1 MQSTDAGKG
10 WNLKNRQNNTKL
22 FHWSNRFLE
31 VPAAKAACLD
41 LVSSR
46 FRSLSSL
53 PARNFLGYLCYH
65 SCKNSNNPSYT
76 NFSVTTIPAVCS
88 SKHCWCSL
96 PRSQRLS
103 ASGMRLST
111 PLMCTARISNSH
123 LAATNSSSLRHP
135 CRKELCDLPVFNTV
149 TDVSLSHCITM
160 RNPRHSFP
168 HTLAATITVNSSRA
182 LMLRLLL
189 VTLSGNCAW
198 KYSCRVWNH
207 APQPC
212 RHASVA
218 TTSSGK
224 DHPCHGIMDTPLYPG
239 RNLLHHQRSFLT
251 LSGTSH
257 LPALGKPL
265 MNSNNL
271 EMNSLPGLTQAAMKA
286 SFPTRLSTS
295 FLLAIYLPNHSS
307 NSVMHSRTRSSDTS
321 RVSFSVSNWTPRNII
336 FVHGLTD
343 LCSASTA
350 PINLN
355 VSFRVS

>member
-1 MQSTDAGKG
+1 MQSTEAGKG

-88 SKHCWCSL
+88 SKHCWCSM

-135 CRKELCDLPVFNTV
+135 CRKELCDLPVFSTV

-212 RHASVA
+212 RHASV
-218 TTSSGK
+218 
-224 DHPCHGIMDTPLYPG
+224 CHNFIRQRPPLPRHHGHSIIPWQESPPPPQILPHTLRHLTPPSLG
-239 RNLLHHQRSFLT
+239 Q
-251 LSGTSH
+251 TSH
-257 LPALGKPL
+257 ELQQPWDEQ
-265 MNSNNL
+265 S
-271 EMNSLPGLTQAAMKA
+271 PGSHTGCHEGQ
-286 SFPTRLSTS
+286 LS
-295 FLLAIYLPNHSS
+295 H
-307 NSVMHSRTRSSDTS
+307 
-321 RVSFSVSNWTPRNII
+321 
-336 FVHGLTD
+336 
-343 LCSASTA
+343 
-350 PINLN
+350 
-355 VSFRVS
+355 